1 MLGLGLGVWWR
12 LASPHS
18 TSMLVREG
26 DTIILSQVSTFFDQ
40 LVSTMEVAR
49 IGESPHVIDV
59 YLVNSDCYD
68 LPINSTN
75 QTTES
80 SNFINVT
87 YYLMP
92 GSRIHYNICAT
103 SNFSV
108 TEQIHLVIL
117 DNLEES
123 RTFNP
128 TTDQS
133 YAYFKNI
140 HVGRNGKTEC
150 NNVHYTVNYE
160 GYYTLLF
167 YLPKQPLSY
176 EYESMIVVKSID
188 ISSAV
193 YEQNCTIDEDHEQC
207 DLPLTF
213 GLTEQ
218 CLVAV
223 IRNRTD
229 KFHNKYVHA
238 NVVFEHRL
246 DKVLGI
252 TVTLASICLIIS
264 VLVGMAII
272 YYVTKPKQ
280 MSKQAVE
287 MTEPT
292 AADRMSAT

>member
-1 MLGLGLGVWWR
+1 M
-12 LASPHS
+12 
-18 TSMLVREG
+18 
-26 DTIILSQVSTFFDQ
+26 
-40 LVSTMEVAR
+40 

-68 LPINSTN
+68 LPITSTS

-80 SNFINVT
+80 SNFTNVT

-92 GSRIHYNICAT
+92 GSQIHYNICAT

-108 TEQIHLVIL
+108 TERIHLVIL

-128 TTDQS
+128 ATDES
-133 YAYFKNI
+133 FAYFKNI
-140 HVGRNGKTEC
+140 HVGRNGKTKC
-150 NNVHYTVNYE
+150 TTVHYTVHNE

-176 EYESMIVVKSID
+176 EYKSMIVVKSID
-188 ISSAV
+188 ISAV
-193 YEQNCTIDEDHEQC
+193 YEQNCTIDEDHEHC
-207 DLPLTF
+207 DWPLTF

-229 KFHNKYVHA
+229 KFHYKYVHA
-238 NVVFEHRL
+238 NVVFERRL

-252 TVTLASICLIIS
+252 TVTLASISLIIS

-272 YYVTKPKQ
+272 YNVKKPKQ